1 MDDRRPGQEDRI
13 MRTSIGRL
21 IGATLIVIVAAA
33 CAGGSAAST
42 SPAAS
47 VAATAAGGDLV
58 GDIDIGGRTL
68 SVACL
73 GPSDTGRPT
82 VIFESGLGGDRR
94 VWGDVL
100 TGLMATDRG
109 CSYDRAGVGA
119 SQPGPKPQTTDGQ
132 VDDLHAM
139 LEAAG
144 IEPPYVFVAHSS
156 GGWNAIVFAGR
167 YPDEVAGAVMVDVRP
182 PATSEQ
188 WLAALPPE
196 SSTESD
202 AVHQTRAELTDF
214 EGDPSRNPE
223 GLDLIESAT
232 QAKAAPGF
240 GDAPLVVL
248 TAGDRAAITEGL
260 PADLGTTFDGIWMDL
275 QAGLVDLS
283 TSGRQEIVPD
293 ATHDMPFEQPGVI
306 VDAIRD
312 VLGTAAG

>member
-1 MDDRRPGQEDRI
+1 
-13 MRTSIGRL
+13 MRTHIGRL
-21 IGATLIVIVAAA
+21 VGATVIAIVAGA
-33 CAGGSAAST
+33 CAGASAPSA
-42 SPAAS
+42 SPAAT
-47 VAATAAGGDLV
+47 AAASAAGGDLV
-58 GDIDIGGRTL
+58 ADIDIGGRTL

-73 GPSDTGRPT
+73 GPVDTGRPT
-82 VIFESGLGGDRR
+82 VIFESGLGGDRF

-109 CSYDRAGVGA
+109 CSYDRAGLGA
-119 SQPGPKPQTTDGQ
+119 SQPGPKPRTTDDQ

-139 LEAAG
+139 LQAAG
-144 IEPPYVFVAHSS
+144 VEPPYVFVAHSS
-156 GGWNAIVFAGR
+156 GGWNAMVYAGR

-182 PATSEQ
+182 PAASER

-196 SSTESD
+196 SSTEPD
-202 AVHQTRAELTDF
+202 VLHQARAELTDF
-214 EGDPSRNPE
+214 EEDPTLNPE
-223 GLDLIESAT
+223 GLDLMESAV

-248 TAGDRAAITEGL
+248 TAGDRVANTEGL
-260 PADLGTTFDGIWMDL
+260 PGDLAATFDEIWMDL
-275 QAGLVDLS
+275 QTGLVELS

-312 VLGTAAG
+312 VLGKAVG